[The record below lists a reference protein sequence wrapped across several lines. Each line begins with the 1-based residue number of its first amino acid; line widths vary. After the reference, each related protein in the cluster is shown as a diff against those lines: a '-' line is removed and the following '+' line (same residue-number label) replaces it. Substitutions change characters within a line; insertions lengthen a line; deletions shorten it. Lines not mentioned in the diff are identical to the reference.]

1 MTGYDRT
8 EHGDRSSRLTSLSM
22 LDPRIYRAVLV
33 PVALALVVLAFSLS
47 DQQGGLSTDLAPDA
61 FNAQNAYSTMNR
73 LAQDYPNRGPGSASD
88 NALASQVS
96 QVLARYGYATSD
108 DSFSAHTADGIRTIQ
123 TITAVRPG
131 FSGRPIVVVAHR
143 DARGS
148 PAVAEMSGTATLL
161 ELARVLAGRTL
172 SRTVMLVST
181 SGSIGAAG
189 TTALARTLG
198 STPDAVFVL
207 GDLAGARIRYP
218 TVVPWSNGPLLA
230 PAMLRNTVAGALA
243 TQAGIQAGGLGVG
256 GQFARLAFPLT
267 IAEQGPFGAHG
278 QASVLLSASS
288 ERGPGA
294 NDPGSLSRLTGFGR
308 AALQTISALED
319 GRDIPAPGPYL
330 VWDKKVVPAWAIR
343 LLVLTL
349 ILPVLAAGI
358 DGYARARR
366 RGHAVGPWAAWVLAG
381 AVPFVL
387 ATALVYGLKLTG
399 LLHPTPPGPVDANVV
414 PPHGA
419 GIAIMV
425 LLVGV
430 VALSLAFLRPALGR
444 LVGARGTSANGG
456 TTVALPLVMCVVTL
470 TVWIANPFAAAL
482 VVPALNLWMWA
493 IAPDLG
499 LPRSVR
505 AGLLVLG
512 IVPPVLILGYYALT
526 LGVGPVGLAWSLVLM
541 VAGGHLGL
549 LAALEWSLVLGCTAS
564 AVTTAFHAARRPDR
578 VERPITVRGPATYAG
593 PGSLGGT
600 KSAIRR

>member
-1 MTGYDRT
+1 
-8 EHGDRSSRLTSLSM
+8 M

-47 DQQGGLSTDLAPDA
+47 DQQGGLSTNLAPDA

-73 LAQDYPNRGPGSASD
+73 LAQDYPNRAPGSASD
-88 NALASQVS
+88 NALAQQVS
-96 QVLARYGYATSD
+96 QVLTRHGYATSD
-108 DSFSAHTADGIRTIQ
+108 NSFAAHTAAGVRTIQ
-123 TITAVRPG
+123 TITGVRTG
-131 FSGRPIVVVAHR
+131 FSGRPIVVVSHR

-161 ELARVLAGRTL
+161 ELARVLSGRTL
-172 SRTVMLVST
+172 SRTVILVST
-181 SGSIGAAG
+181 SGSVGAAG
-189 TTALARTLG
+189 TTELARTLG
-198 STPDAVFVL
+198 GSPDAVIVL

-218 TVVPWSNGPLLA
+218 TVVPWSNA
-230 PAMLRNTVAGALA
+230 PVFAPPMLRNTVAGALA
-243 TQAGIQAGGLGVG
+243 SQAGIQPGGLGVG

-278 QASVLLSASS
+278 QASVLLSASG

-294 NDPGSLSRLTGFGR
+294 NDPGSLVRLTAFGR
-308 AALQTISALED
+308 TALQTISALED
-319 GRDIPAPGPYL
+319 GRDIPAPSAYL
-330 VWDKKVVPAWAIR
+330 VWDKKLLPAWTIR

-366 RGHAVGPWAAWVLAG
+366 RGHAVGPWAGWVLAG

-387 ATALVYGLKLTG
+387 ATALVFGLKLTG

-414 PPHGA
+414 APHGG
-419 GIAIMV
+419 GIAIMI
-425 LLVGV
+425 LLAGV
-430 VALSLAFLRPALGR
+430 IALALAFLRPALAR
-444 LVGARGTSANGG
+444 VAGARGDCANGG
-456 TTVALPLVMCVVTL
+456 TAVALPLVMGVATL
-470 TVWIANPFAAAL
+470 AIWIANPFAAAL

-493 IAPDLG
+493 IAPDLE

-505 AGLLVLG
+505 ALLLGLG
-512 IVPPVLILGYYALT
+512 IVPLVLILGYYALT
-526 LGVGPVGLAWSLVLM
+526 LGVGPIGLAWTLVLM

-549 LAALEWSLVLGCTAS
+549 LALLEWSLVLGCTAS
-564 AVTTAFHAARRPDR
+564 AVITSIHAARRPGR